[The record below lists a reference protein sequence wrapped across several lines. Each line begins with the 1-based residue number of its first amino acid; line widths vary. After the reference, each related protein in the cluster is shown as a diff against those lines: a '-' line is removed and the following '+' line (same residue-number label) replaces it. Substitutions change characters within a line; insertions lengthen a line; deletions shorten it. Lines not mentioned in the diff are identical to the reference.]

1 MDGAQSPDSE
11 STKELAASTT
21 GIQVENMINDDSDHD
36 VPSLSPE
43 VAGVPVPAHG
53 PGVRPGEDQLVTG
66 SAPRLHLLCV
76 MSLTEHLVL
85 VHAVGQ
91 VH

>member
-1 MDGAQSPDSE
+1 MP
-11 STKELAASTT
+11 AAADD
-21 GIQVENMINDDSDHD
+21 NNDRDDSDHD

-66 SAPRLHLLCV
+66 PAPRLHLLGI